1 MEKAAALN
9 GTPIHH
15 IRLVH
20 ELQTLL
26 SDDMTLFL
34 DMGRRHP
41 GGARAIAQARRGE
54 EDFRSSFSP
63 IQEVV
68 CTARFRVSD
77 TRRGTCVILPAFLQ
91 SRRSISRTIQSG
103 RKSYAV
109 SARTSLSLNA
119 LQLDFGP
126 FSPTIGSW
134 VVCTLPVDRGHS
146 IVAVRTLLFPAAL
159 LT

>member
-1 MEKAAALN
+1 VEN
-9 GTPIHH
+9 GTPIHP

-77 TRRGTCVILPAFLQ
+77 TRCGTCVILPAFLQ
-91 SRRSISRTIQSG
+91 RLDARRINRLAG
-103 RKSYAV
+103 E
-109 SARTSLSLNA
+109 
-119 LQLDFGP
+119 
-126 FSPTIGSW
+126 SP
-134 VVCTLPVDRGHS
+134 VMRG
-146 IVAVRTLLFPAAL
+146 
-159 LT
+159 